1 MMRRAA
7 KLALGSLLVSKPGD
21 DAMPSRAPLLIRSF
35 FLLVICLGL
44 AYPLLVTCQ
53 TRGNLTVFGDVKVDE
68 SKAGGSKLGSL
79 TIVLYARGGATVFGR
94 TTVPVNGRYRFNN
107 VPAGEYELA
116 VEAEMS
122 EIARIPISVGGRP
135 GSDFQQDLEFA
146 WKGDSA
152 TPNKPGTVSAADA
165 YQRSAT
171 NKSLFEK
178 AQQEIDK
185 KKYEEGITLFRQIV
199 DQDKQDFQAWTELGT
214 AFLLSGKK
222 DDAEDAYKQALKARP
237 NFKLALLNLGR
248 LLVEQKKYE
257 DAIVPLTTLIEIDR
271 DSPDGNL
278 VLGQA
283 YIQIRKG
290 AKAVTHL
297 NEAARLGR
305 PDAHLWL
312 ATLYDAAK
320 LKDRAAAEY
329 QQFLQKRP
337 NHPDRKKLEK
347 YIAENAKN

>member
-1 MMRRAA
+1 MNSQGHKHAV
-7 KLALGSLLVSKPGD
+7 LLLGLLVS
-21 DAMPSRAPLLIRSF
+21 
-35 FLLVICLGL
+35 LVHATVG
-44 AYPLLVTCQ
+44 Q
-53 TRGNLTVFGDVKVDE
+53 TRGSMTLYGDVKVDE
-68 SKAGGSKLGSL
+68 TYAEANKLGTL
-79 TIVLYARGGATVFGR
+79 TIVLYTSGGATTVGR

-107 VPAGEYELA
+107 LPSGEYELA
-116 VEAEMS
+116 VEADMT
-122 EIARIPISVGGRP
+122 EIARMRVSVAGRP
-135 GSDFQQDLEFA
+135 GSDHQQDLELS
-146 WKGDSA
+146 WKPVGGNVKPRPSTISA
-152 TPNKPGTVSAADA
+152 EELYQRPAANQSLFVKAQTALDTKKYADA
-165 YQRSAT
+165 VSFL
-171 NKSLFEK
+171 S
-178 AQQEIDK
+178 
-185 KKYEEGITLFRQIV
+185 QIV
-199 DQDKQDFQAWTELGT
+199 ERDAKDFQAWTELGT

-257 DAIVPLTTLIEIDR
+257 DAIARLTSLIEIDR
-271 DSPDGNL
+271 ESPDGNL

-283 YIQIRKG
+283 YLQIKKG
-290 AKAVTHL
+290 AKAATHL

-347 YIAENAKN
+347 YIAENARN

>member
-1 MMRRAA
+1 MNSPGHKHAV
-7 KLALGSLLVSKPGD
+7 LLLGLLVS
-21 DAMPSRAPLLIRSF
+21 
-35 FLLVICLGL
+35 LVHPTVG
-44 AYPLLVTCQ
+44 Q
-53 TRGNLTVFGDVKVDE
+53 TRGSMTLYGDVKVDE
-68 SKAGGSKLGSL
+68 TYAEANKLGTL
-79 TIVLYARGGATVFGR
+79 TIVLYASGGATTVGR

-107 VPAGEYELA
+107 LPSGEYELA
-116 VEAEMS
+116 VEADMT
-122 EIARIPISVGGRP
+122 EIARMRVSVAGRP
-135 GSDFQQDLEFA
+135 GSDHQQDLELS
-146 WKGDSA
+146 WKPVGGNVKPRPSTISA
-152 TPNKPGTVSAADA
+152 EELYQRPAANQSLFVKAQTALDTKKYADA
-165 YQRSAT
+165 VSFL
-171 NKSLFEK
+171 S
-178 AQQEIDK
+178 
-185 KKYEEGITLFRQIV
+185 QIV
-199 DQDKQDFQAWTELGT
+199 ERDAKDFQAWTELGT

-257 DAIVPLTTLIEIDR
+257 DAIAPLTSLIEIDR
-271 DSPDGNL
+271 ESPDGNL

-283 YIQIRKG
+283 YLQIKKG
-290 AKAVTHL
+290 TKAVSHL

-320 LKDRAAAEY
+320 MKDRAAAEY

-347 YIAENAKN
+347 YIAENARN

>member
-1 MMRRAA
+1 
-7 KLALGSLLVSKPGD
+7 
-21 DAMPSRAPLLIRSF
+21 MPSGSPLLIRSL
-35 FLLVICLGL
+35 FLMVICLGL
-44 AYPLLVTCQ
+44 AHPFLLRSQ
-53 TRGNLTVFGDVKVDE
+53 SRGTLTVFGDVKVDE

-79 TIVLYARGGATVFGR
+79 TIILYARGGATVFGR

-107 VPAGEYELA
+107 IPAGEYELS
-116 VEAEMS
+116 VEADMS
-122 EIARIPISVGGRP
+122 EIGRVHISVVGRP
-135 GSDFQQDLEFA
+135 GSDFQHDLEFA
-146 WKGDSA
+146 WKGDTR
-152 TPNKPGTVSAADA
+152 TPNRPGVVSAADA
-165 YQRSAT
+165 YERSAT

-178 AQQEIDK
+178 AQQAIDK
-185 KKYEEGITLFRQIV
+185 KKFEEGITLFKRIL
-199 DQDKQDFQAWTELGT
+199 DQDNQDFQAWTELGT

-222 DDAEDAYKQALKARP
+222 DDAENAYKQALKARP

-257 DAIVPLTTLIEIDR
+257 DAITPLTTLIEIDR
-271 DSPDGNL
+271 ESPDGNL
-278 VLGQA
+278 ALGQA
-283 YIQIRKG
+283 YIQTKKG
-290 AKAVTHL
+290 SKAVTHL

-337 NHPDRKKLEK
+337 NYPDRKKLEK
-347 YIAENAKN
+347 YIAENARK

>member
-1 MMRRAA
+1 MNSHAHKCAA
-7 KLALGSLLVSKPGD
+7 LLLGLLVS
-21 DAMPSRAPLLIRSF
+21 
-35 FLLVICLGL
+35 LVQ
-44 AYPLLVTCQ
+44 VTVGQ
-53 TRGNLTVFGDVKVDE
+53 TRGSMTLYGDVKVDE
-68 SKAGGSKLGSL
+68 KYAEQNKLGTL
-79 TIVLYARGGATVFGR
+79 TIVLYASGGATTIGR

-107 VPAGEYELA
+107 LPSGEYELA
-116 VEAEMS
+116 VEADMT
-122 EIARIPISVGGRP
+122 EIARMRVSVAGRP
-135 GSDFQQDLEFA
+135 GSDHQQDLELA
-146 WKGDSA
+146 WKPIGGSVK
-152 TPNKPGTVSAADA
+152 PKPGTVSADEL
-165 YQRSAT
+165 YQRPSANQALFARAQSALDA
-171 NKSLFEK
+171 NKHTEAISFLK
-178 AQQEIDK
+178 
-185 KKYEEGITLFRQIV
+185 QIV
-199 DQDKQDFQAWTELGT
+199 ERDAQDFQALTELGT

-257 DAIVPLTTLIEIDR
+257 DAIAPLTALIEIDR
-271 DSPDGNL
+271 ESPDGNL

-283 YIQIRKG
+283 YIQIKKG
-290 AKAVTHL
+290 SKAVTHL

-347 YIAENAKN
+347 YIAENTKN